1 MIAIYLRRRASNFL
15 DRERISII
23 RRDLFSEKPPIR
35 QDSSS
40 GIITGQQR
48 FFPSLFRS
56 EWGLNEHV
64 EKKKKKKKS
73 SRSQM
78 LRAVACDILKESRDF
93 EHGDSSH

>member
-64 EKKKKKKKS
+64 EKKKKKEIEPLTDVT
-73 SRSQM
+73 RSCM
-78 LRAVACDILKESRDF
+78 RYIKGIS
-93 EHGDSSH
+93 

>member
-64 EKKKKKKKS
+64 EKKKRKKS